1 MLQDCKPQL
10 IPISLFLMSLIQMQS
25 LAGNER
31 KTKSNGIF
39 NVLGK
44 DTFLFFFRKSRKP
57 KDSLRHQES
66 LTKGCTPLHMMFIHR

>member
-31 KTKSNGIF
+31 KTNSNGIF

-44 DTFLFFFRKSRKP
+44 DTFLFFFSVKAVNQRIYCDIKN
-57 KDSLRHQES
+57 L
-66 LTKGCTPLHMMFIHR
+66 